1 MEAKVLIVE
10 DERILA
16 IGMKRK
22 LESAGYAVTGIAS
35 SGKEAIEN
43 AKKTNPN
50 LVLMDIV
57 LKGPMDGIE
66 AAQQIINLYNIPV
79 IYLTAYADDEI
90 LERAMI
96 TEPYGYLLK
105 PFNLSELKANIKM
118 ALYKHKAE
126 IKRKELMKNRI
137 MEDYY
142 QFMIH
147 GMDRS
152 KYYSEM
158 DIRNTLLKTFEKSFE
173 EKMKPEFEKK
183 LKNKGLNISDE
194 DIIPLFETYLS
205 WLSELFTSF
214 GIKNKIRSEDDSW
227 YLEFFNCSWSE
238 YSVKN
243 PIFCIN
249 CNAMVNCSFKWINI
263 RGDVCRMSSI
273 ASNSPKCSF
282 KFYSTH

>member
-50 LVLMDIV
+50 LVLMDII

-66 AAQQIINLYNIPV
+66 AAHQIINLYNIPV
-79 IYLTAYADDEI
+79 IYITAYADEEI

-105 PFNLSELKANIKM
+105 PFNLNELKANIKM
-118 ALYKHKAE
+118 AIYKHKAE
-126 IKRKELMKNRI
+126 TERKKLIKNRI
-137 MEDYY
+137 MDDYY
-142 QFMIH
+142 QFMIQ
-147 GMDRS
+147 GMNEY
-152 KYYSEM
+152 KYCEM
-158 DIRNTLLKTFEKSFE
+158 DIKNTLLKTFEKSFE
-173 EKMKPEFEKK
+173 EMKPEFEKE
-183 LKNKGLNISDE
+183 LKNKDLDISD
-194 DIIPLFETYLS
+194 DDTVLLFEAYLS
-205 WLSELFTSF
+205 WISNLFTSF
-214 GIKNKIRSEDDSW
+214 GVKNKIRSENDSW

-243 PIFCIN
+243 KVFCIN

-263 RGDVCRMSSI
+263 RGNVCRISSI

-282 KFYSTH
+282 KFYSTR

>member
-50 LVLMDIV
+50 LVLMDII

-79 IYLTAYADDEI
+79 IYITAYADEEI

-105 PFNLSELKANIKM
+105 PFNLNELKANIKM
-118 ALYKHKAE
+118 AIYKHKAE
-126 IKRKELMKNRI
+126 TERKKLIKNRI
-137 MEDYY
+137 MDDYY
-142 QFMIH
+142 QFMIQ
-147 GMDRS
+147 GMNES
-152 KYYSEM
+152 KYCEM
-158 DIRNTLLKTFEKSFE
+158 DIKNTLLKTFEKSFE
-173 EKMKPEFEKK
+173 EMKPEFEKE
-183 LKNKGLNISDE
+183 LKNKDLDISD
-194 DIIPLFETYLS
+194 DDTVLLFEAYLS
-205 WLSELFTSF
+205 WISNLFTSF
-214 GIKNKIRSEDDSW
+214 GVKNKIRSENDSW

-243 PIFCIN
+243 KVFCIN

-263 RGDVCRMSSI
+263 QGNVCRISSI

-282 KFYSTH
+282 KFYSTR

>member
-16 IGMKRK
+16 IGMKHK

-57 LKGPMDGIE
+57 LKGHMDGIE

-79 IYLTAYADDEI
+79 IYITAYADDEI

-126 IKRKELMKNRI
+126 IKRKE
-137 MEDYY
+137 
-142 QFMIH
+142 
-147 GMDRS
+147 
-152 KYYSEM
+152 
-158 DIRNTLLKTFEKSFE
+158 
-173 EKMKPEFEKK
+173 
-183 LKNKGLNISDE
+183 
-194 DIIPLFETYLS
+194 
-205 WLSELFTSF
+205 
-214 GIKNKIRSEDDSW
+214 
-227 YLEFFNCSWSE
+227 
-238 YSVKN
+238 
-243 PIFCIN
+243 
-249 CNAMVNCSFKWINI
+249 
-263 RGDVCRMSSI
+263 
-273 ASNSPKCSF
+273 
-282 KFYSTH
+282 